1 MTENGVVRIG
11 LLLALQSER
20 NGHLK
25 TRYQKEEDARQWIVA
40 GCGVVA
46 LAVVAFFVT
55 RLKPAAPEVDRATVW
70 TDAVKRGP
78 LLRQVRGPGT
88 LVAREDK
95 IRVIPAETEATISRI
110 RVLPGSQVKADTII
124 MDMVDPTVDQQMM
137 DATLALK
144 GAKADL
150 ENTRATVNS
159 NMMVLRAE
167 SATLDDDTRQAL
179 LQAKTDKSLY
189 DLGVVSGLT
198 SSASGGKADE
208 MGKRQQIEQ
217 QKLEMNQRAIA
228 TMIGVQEAKVQQAE
242 AVLALKQRQKDALT
256 VRAGIDGVL
265 EAPDVPLQVG
275 QHVDPGT
282 MLAKVVQPDQ
292 LKAALKIAETQ
303 ARDIQIGQP
312 AEVDTHNGV
321 IEGKVMR
328 IDLAVVNGTVT
339 VDVELSGAMP
349 LGARPDLSVDGTI
362 DLDRMTDV
370 LYVGRPA
377 FGNENST
384 ISLFKLGPDGKTAVR
399 VPVKV
404 GRASVNSIQV
414 LEGLQEGDTVILSDM
429 SRWDNTDQDSLEL
442 AHRLRKGRVTMT
454 TTETI
459 IQIEDLTKIFYT
471 DEIETHALVGR
482 AFEYQPRRVCG
493 DVGAVGMRKVDAVV
507 DHRIAGYSDR
517 RALHVERQ
525 GGGEPEL
532 CGSFADSQSGDRVHL
547 SELQPDWRPDGRR
560 ERGVAADVSRGDAVG
575 GAKAESAGV
584 ARTSEYGAPDAA
596 LSGAALGRSAAE
608 GRGGAS
614 AGRFAVDSAGGR
626 ADGKP
631 GFEER

>member
-1 MTENGVVRIG
+1 MDISRPDI
-11 LLLALQSER
+11 R
-20 NGHLK
+20 K
-25 TRYQKEEDARQWIVA
+25 KKMRRQWMLA
-40 GCGVVA
+40 GCGVIVLA
-46 LAVVAFFVT
+46 LVAFFVT

-70 TDAVKRGP
+70 TDVVKRGP

-95 IRVIPAETEATISRI
+95 IRIIPAETDATISRI
-110 RVLPGSQVKADTII
+110 RVLPGTQVKADTVI
-124 MDMVDPTVDQQMM
+124 MDLVDPTVDQQMM

-159 NMMVLRAE
+159 NLMVLRAE

-189 DLGVVSGLT
+189 ELGVVSGLT

-208 MGKRQQIEQ
+208 MGKRQEIEG

-228 TMIGVQEAKVQQAE
+228 TQIGVQEAKVQQAE

-256 VRAGIDGVL
+256 VRAGINGVL

-275 QHVDPGT
+275 QHVAPGT

-312 AEVDTHNGV
+312 AEIDTHNGV
-321 IEGKVMR
+321 IDGKVMR
-328 IDLAVVNGTVT
+328 IDLSVVNGTVT
-339 VDVELSGAMP
+339 VDVELAGALP

-362 DLDRMTDV
+362 DLDRMSDV
-370 LYVGRPA
+370 LFVGRPA

-384 ISLFKLGPDGKTAVR
+384 ISLFKLGADGKTAVR

-414 LEGLQEGDTVILSDM
+414 LEGLQQGDTVILSDM
-429 SRWDNTDQDSLEL
+429 SRWDNTDRI
-442 AHRLRKGRVTMT
+442 RLN
-454 TTETI
+454 
-459 IQIEDLTKIFYT
+459 
-471 DEIETHALVGR
+471 
-482 AFEYQPRRVCG
+482 
-493 DVGAVGMRKVDAVV
+493 
-507 DHRIAGYSDR
+507 
-517 RALHVERQ
+517 
-525 GGGEPEL
+525 
-532 CGSFADSQSGDRVHL
+532 
-547 SELQPDWRPDGRR
+547 
-560 ERGVAADVSRGDAVG
+560 
-575 GAKAESAGV
+575 
-584 ARTSEYGAPDAA
+584 
-596 LSGAALGRSAAE
+596 
-608 GRGGAS
+608 
-614 AGRFAVDSAGGR
+614 
-626 ADGKP
+626 
-631 GFEER
+631 